1 MEKPTLPK
9 GFLVT
14 ISGPPGSG
22 KSHCA
27 SRLAELYNAPHYSAG
42 SIFRS
47 IAKERGISVE
57 ELSRISASDPS
68 IDREIDMRTEEYARS
83 GGCILEGRLV
93 SWFSRGMPK
102 LSFYLTAPFEVRV
115 RRIAEREGIP
125 IEEAVARTKERQ
137 EIERQRYLSIYG
149 IDISDLS
156 GYDFVV
162 NTSIWGKEEI
172 VTLLKSV
179 IDLYLAT
186 NFGRR

>member
-1 MEKPTLPK
+1 MGSPALPK

-27 SRLAELYNAPHYSAG
+27 SRLAELYRVPHHSAG

-47 IAKERGISVE
+47 IAKEKGISVE

-68 IDREIDMRTEEYARS
+68 IDREIDLRTEEYAKS
-83 GGCILEGRLV
+83 GNCILEGRLV
-93 SWFSRGMPK
+93 SWFSGDLPK
-102 LSFYLTAPFEVRV
+102 LSFYLTAPFEVRA

-125 IEEAVARTKERQ
+125 LEEAIKRTKERQ
-137 EIERQRYLSIYG
+137 ESERQRYLSIYG

-162 NTSIWGKEEI
+162 NTSIWGKDEI

-179 IDLYLAT
+179 IDLYVASH
-186 NFGRR
+186 FGWR

>member
-1 MEKPTLPK
+1 LEKTTLPK

-27 SRLAELYNAPHYSAG
+27 SRLAEIYGVPHHSAG

-68 IDREIDMRTEEYARS
+68 IDREIDLRTEEYAREGS
-83 GGCILEGRLV
+83 CILEGRLV
-93 SWFSRGMPK
+93 SWFSGSVPK
-102 LSFYLTAPFEVRV
+102 LSFYLTAPFEVRA

-125 IEEAVARTKERQ
+125 IEEAVAKTKERQ
-137 EIERQRYLSIYG
+137 ESERQRYLSIYG

-162 NTSIWGKEEI
+162 NTSIWGKDEI
-172 VTLLKSV
+172 VALLRSV
-179 IDLYLAT
+179 IDLYLMT
-186 NFGRR
+186 HFGRR

>member
-1 MEKPTLPK
+1 LEKPTFPK

-27 SRLAELYNAPHYSAG
+27 SRLAELYRIPHHSAG

-47 IAKERGISVE
+47 IAKERGLSIE
-57 ELSRISASDPS
+57 ELSKVSASDPS
-68 IDREIDMRTEEYARS
+68 VDREIDLRTEGYARA

-93 SWFSRGMPK
+93 SWFSGGVPK
-102 LSFYLTAPFEVRV
+102 LSFYLTAPFEVRA

-125 IEEAVARTKERQ
+125 IEEAVIRTKDRQ
-137 EIERQRYLSIYG
+137 ENERQRYLSIYG

-162 NTSIWGKEEI
+162 NTSIWGKDEI
-172 VTLLKSV
+172 VALLKSV
-179 IDLYLAT
+179 IDLYLT
-186 NFGRR
+186 THFGRR

>member
-1 MEKPTLPK
+1 MDQSPLPK

-27 SRLAELYNAPHYSAG
+27 SRLAEIYCVPHYSAG

-47 IAKERGISVE
+47 IARERGISLE
-57 ELSRISASDPS
+57 ELSEASAHDPS
-68 IDREIDMRTEEYARS
+68 IDREIDMRTEEYAKN

-93 SWFSRGMPK
+93 SWFSEGAPK
-102 LSFYLTAPFEVRV
+102 LSFYLTAPFEVRA
-115 RRIAEREGIP
+115 RRIAERENLP
-125 IEEAVARTKERQ
+125 IEEAIAKTKERQ
-137 EIERQRYLSIYG
+137 ESERQRYLSIYG

-172 VTLLKSV
+172 IALLRLI
-179 IDLYLAT
+179 IDLYVST
-186 NFGRR
+186 HFSRT